1 MEVIYGLIPGMIAMG
16 LIAVVVFFWAAKS
29 GQFDDL
35 QGEAHR
41 ILMDDDLDDLEEVD
55 PKSEAAQT
63 QQKVAEVDVDSP
75 DEESNQSE
83 TRNG

>member
-16 LIAVVVFFWAAKS
+16 LVAVVVFFWAAKS

-55 PKSEAAQT
+55 QKKEAAQT
-63 QQKVAEVDVDSP
+63 EQKVTGADADSP
-75 DEESNQSE
+75 NEESE
-83 TRNG
+83 PRNG